1 MGYLSVS
8 RSDNVLRIGIDRPD
22 KRNALN
28 LAMADELHQVLT
40 DASRAAPAVL
50 IVSSATP
57 GMFVAGADIAEL
69 RERRADEALL
79 GINSGVFEQ
88 LAAYRWPSI
97 AVIDGAAFGGGCELA
112 MACDFR
118 LGSPN
123 ASFAQPEPN
132 LGILAAAGGNW
143 RLAQLV
149 GLSMARRLL
158 FTGAVL
164 DAPGAL
170 AAGLLDEVHPVANLD
185 AAAMQLAAT
194 IAKRSWR
201 SLELTKLAL
210 RLHQPATT
218 TFDIAAQALLFESQD
233 KLDRMDKFL
242 NRQKST

>member
-1 MGYLSVS
+1 MELLKVTRGEG
-8 RSDNVLRIGIDRPD
+8 VLHIGIDRPA
-22 KRNALN
+22 KRNAVD

-40 DASRAAPAVL
+40 DASRSEPAVL
-50 IVSSATP
+50 ILASTTP
-57 GMFVAGADIAEL
+57 GIFVSGADIAEL
-69 RERRADEALL
+69 RQRRADEALQN
-79 GINSGVFEQ
+79 INAGVFER

-97 AVIDGAAFGGGCELA
+97 AVIDGPALGGGCEMA

-118 LGSPN
+118 IGSPN

-132 LGILAAAGGNW
+132 LGILAGAGGNW

-149 GLSMARRLL
+149 GLAQARRML

-164 DAPGAL
+164 DAEA
-170 AAGLLDEVHPVANLD
+170 ARKAGLLDEVHPADYLAD
-185 AAAMQLAAT
+185 AAMALART

-218 TFDIAAQALLFESQD
+218 TFDMTAQALLFESQD
-233 KLDRMDKFL
+233 KQDRMDAFL
-242 NRQKST
+242 SRRKRT